1 MTGLLDFLRIRTET
15 TDYSRGGDAKCLECS
30 RIEPEEIIAFFH
42 RLSGGRLDL
51 TSKLPETD
59 PLSMTVNGHVSS
71 LERFFASLME
81 NLVQVN
87 SSGRY
92 LEERVGRL
100 SRQADTQTLS
110 VRGIT
115 RETERLN
122 KEIHSLAERVSGFA
136 GLTQDSFTA
145 ASEGYSLN
153 GEFQKRLENLKA
165 GMLRT
170 IGAVNRLTGLLDS
183 VRSLT
188 EIIDESAES
197 LHLISINT
205 AIEAARAGDRGFGVI
220 ATELRALARRAGESV
235 REVDRIVKSVHE
247 EIKAVDGAIEDSASV
262 MDVLIGD
269 SERVGE
275 SFAGINEFARKVEEE
290 GGSLA
295 AEILKQRE
303 GLGSVAAGVQVIFRA
318 SEEIQG
324 ETENTGAVAIQLKTI
339 VGTILEKTG
348 SLRLGRHKRAVE
360 LLQECLEGISTL
372 PGTDREHL
380 DRYLGDWIDRH
391 DQVELVYAMDRRGRQ
406 VSSNIVSDKH
416 KGSVREQGFG
426 EDRSRKEYF
435 SSLQKGDRVYVSDI
449 YLSDASGR
457 LCITVSGSTFD
468 RKGDRLAVALDLNLE
483 GLLRV

>member
-1 MTGLLDFLRIRTET
+1 MTGLLDFLQRRTET
-15 TDYSRGGDAKCLECS
+15 DVSPGGGDVRCLECN
-30 RIEPEEIIAFFH
+30 RIEAEEIIAFFQ

-51 TSKLPETD
+51 TSELPETD
-59 PLSMTVNGHVSS
+59 PLAATLNGHVSS

-81 NLVQVN
+81 NLVQV
-87 SSGRY
+87 SGSGRY
-92 LEERVGRL
+92 LEQRVGRL
-100 SRQADTQTLS
+100 SRQADTQTHS

-115 RETERLN
+115 RETDRLN
-122 KEIHSLAERVSGFA
+122 EEIHALAERVSGFA
-136 GLTQDSFTA
+136 GLTQDSFNA

-153 GEFQKRLENLKA
+153 GEFQMRLENLKA

-183 VRSLT
+183 VKSLT

-262 MDVLIGD
+262 MDILIGD

-275 SFAGINEFARKVEEE
+275 SFAGINDFARKVEEE
-290 GGSLA
+290 GASIA

-324 ETENTGAVAIQLKTI
+324 EAENTGAVATQLKTI

-348 SLRLGRHKRAVE
+348 SLRLRRHKRAVE
-360 LLQECLEGISTL
+360 LLQECLEGISPL
-372 PGTDREHL
+372 PDSDREHL
-380 DRYLGDWIDRH
+380 DRYLGEWIDRH
-391 DQVELVYAMDRRGRQ
+391 DQVELVYAMDNRGRQ
-406 VSSNIVSDKH
+406 VSSNIVSDKY

-426 EDRSRKEYF
+426 EDRSQKEYF
-435 SSLQKGDRVYVSDI
+435 SSLQGGDGVYVSDI

-457 LCITVSGSTFD
+457 LCITVSGSTLN

>member
-1 MTGLLDFLRIRTET
+1 MTGLLDFLRRRKEPI
-15 TDYSRGGDAKCLECS
+15 DFSGGGEVNCLECR
-30 RIEPEEIIAFFH
+30 RIEAEGIIAFFQ

-51 TSKLPETD
+51 TSELPEND
-59 PLSMTVNGHVSS
+59 PLAATLNGHVSS

-81 NLVQVN
+81 NLVQV
-87 SSGRY
+87 SGSGRY
-92 LEERVGRL
+92 LEQRVGKL
-100 SRQADTQTLS
+100 SRQADTQTHS

-115 RETERLN
+115 RETDRLN
-122 KEIHSLAERVSGFA
+122 EEIHALAERVSGFA
-136 GLTQDSFTA
+136 GLTQDSFNA

-153 GEFQKRLENLKA
+153 GEFQMRLENLKA

-183 VRSLT
+183 VKSLT

-262 MDVLIGD
+262 MDILIGD

-275 SFAGINEFARKVEEE
+275 SFAGINDFARKVEEE
-290 GGSLA
+290 GVSIA

-324 ETENTGAVAIQLKTI
+324 EAENTGAVATQLKTI

-348 SLRLGRHKRAVE
+348 SLRLRRHKRAVE
-360 LLQECLEGISTL
+360 L
-372 PGTDREHL
+372 
-380 DRYLGDWIDRH
+380 
-391 DQVELVYAMDRRGRQ
+391 VYAMDNRGRQ
-406 VSSNIVSDKH
+406 VSSNIVSDKY

-426 EDRSRKEYF
+426 EDRSQKEYF
-435 SSLQKGDRVYVSDI
+435 SSLQGGEGVYVSDI

-457 LCITVSGSTFD
+457 LCITVSGSTLN